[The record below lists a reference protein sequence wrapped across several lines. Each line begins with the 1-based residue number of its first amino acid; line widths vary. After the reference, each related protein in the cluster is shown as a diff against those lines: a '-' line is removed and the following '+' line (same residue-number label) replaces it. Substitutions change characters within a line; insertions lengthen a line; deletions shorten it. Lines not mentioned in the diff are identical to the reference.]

1 MKRLMFDYHMQI
13 SYSQPVSC
21 CHYTIKCLP
30 VDTDRQRVEE
40 IHMKLL
46 PESRY
51 CRGEDSWGN
60 AMIFGS
66 VEEAHDSFQYRIKG
80 CVTTGLAESE
90 PLGSENL
97 LGLYR
102 YVGDAAGG
110 GLASAGESLKEYGEK
125 LRQQYAGQAPRA
137 LALEMMHRLHR
148 DFAYQPNVTDV
159 RTTAREAWE
168 LGAGVCQDYAHIL
181 IVLCRLAGIPAR
193 YAAGL
198 MIGEGASHAW
208 VEVLDGQRWY
218 GLDPTNDLIVNE
230 DYIRLG
236 IGRDA
241 ADCALNRGLVMGGGC
256 QTQTVSVTV
265 REMPADEK

>member
-1 MKRLMFDYHMQI
+1 MKRLFFDYHMQI

-30 VDTDRQRVEE
+30 RDTGRQRVEE
-40 IHMKLL
+40 VHMELL
-46 PESRY
+46 PKSRY

-66 VEEAHDSFQYRIKG
+66 VEESHDRFRYRVQGRVI
-80 CVTTGLAESE
+80 TGLAESE
-90 PLGSENL
+90 PQGRDNL

-102 YVGDAAGG
+102 YVDGAAGG
-110 GLASAGESLKEYGEK
+110 SLAIAGESLEKYGRS
-125 LRQQYAGQAPRA
+125 LRQQYGGQAPLA
-137 LALEMMHRLHR
+137 LALEMMHRLHQDYTYR
-148 DFAYQPNVTDV
+148 SHVTDV
-159 RTTAREAWE
+159 RTTAQEAWE

-218 GLDPTNDLIVNE
+218 GLDPTNDLPVNA
-230 DYIRLG
+230 DYIKLG

-265 REMPADEK
+265 GELPENGE

>member
-1 MKRLMFDYHMQI
+1 MKRLSFDYQMQI
-13 SYSQPVSC
+13 SYSEPVSC

-30 VDTDRQRVEE
+30 GNTDRQRVEE
-40 IHMKLL
+40 IHMELL

-66 VEEAHDSFQYRIKG
+66 VDEAHDRFRYRVKG
-80 CVTTGLAESE
+80 RVTTGLAESE
-90 PLGSENL
+90 SLDSENL

-102 YVGDAAGG
+102 YVADVGRGE
-110 GLASAGESLKEYGEK
+110 LTSAGESLKAYGEK
-125 LRQQYAGQAPRA
+125 LRQQYAGQAPYA
-137 LALEMMHRLHR
+137 LAIEMMHRLHQ
-148 DFAYQPNVTDV
+148 DFVYQPNVTDV
-159 RTTAREAWE
+159 RTTAQEAWQ

-256 QTQTVSVTV
+256 QTQTVSVV
-265 REMPADEK
+265 VQEE

>member
-1 MKRLMFDYHMQI
+1 MKRLFFDYHMQI

-30 VDTDRQRVEE
+30 GNTDRQRVEE
-40 IHMKLL
+40 IHMELL

-51 CRGEDSWGN
+51 CRGEDTWGN
-60 AMIFGS
+60 GMIFGC

-80 CVTTGLAESE
+80 RVTTGLAESE

-102 YVGDAAGG
+102 YVDNAGRG
-110 GLASAGESLKEYGEK
+110 ALASAGESLKEYGKK

-148 DFAYQPNVTDV
+148 DFSYQPNVTDV
-159 RTTAREAWE
+159 RTTAQEAWE

-218 GLDPTNDLIVNE
+218 GLDPTNDLMVNE

-241 ADCALNRGLVMGGGC
+241 ADCALNRGLVLGGGC
-256 QTQTVSVTV
+256 QTQTVSVV
-265 REMPADEK
+265 VQEA